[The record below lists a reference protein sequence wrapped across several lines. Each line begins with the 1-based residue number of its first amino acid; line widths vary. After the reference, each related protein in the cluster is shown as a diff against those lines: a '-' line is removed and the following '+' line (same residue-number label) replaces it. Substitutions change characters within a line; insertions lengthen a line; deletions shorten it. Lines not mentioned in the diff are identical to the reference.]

1 MAEKLITKMTKNM
14 SQNNLTDDD
23 YNEGNLKALSEHIE
37 KSATETKTIYGLV
50 VNHQGP
56 TEVKVS
62 KESQEKL
69 AKIVLDL

>member
-1 MAEKLITKMTKNM
+1 MAEKLITKMTKNT
-14 SQNNLTDDD
+14 SQNHLTEDD
-23 YNEGNLKALSEHIE
+23 YNEGNFKALSEHIE

-56 TEVKVS
+56 IEVKVS